1 MKKIISISMI
11 IVVAFV
17 FTACSSSEYVDTP
30 VTVTVTDKN
39 GETVTDKDGKAITE
53 TVTKENSS
61 QQSEKETSAQG
72 STSSGSSQTSGARN
86 TTAGDNNRTGVKT
99 TEKTT
104 SEKTKNKTTSQ
115 KQTTTEKTTTA
126 KAKKRDVTITVNLP
140 YYNDEETELTLYYK
154 VDGDK
159 KYTAFEPLKIVLDGT
174 KKSETFKIKKVK
186 GEVTAYIELKDI
198 SVAHYSNSVTI
209 PANENKGT
217 ITPVT
222 GIEIMDGGMM

>member
-1 MKKIISISMI
+1 MIIS
-11 IVVAFV
+11 VVFV

-30 VTVTVTDKN
+30 VTVTVTDEN
-39 GETVTDKDGKAITE
+39 GKTVTDKDGNAVTE
-53 TVTKENSS
+53 IVTEQNSG
-61 QQSEKETSAQG
+61 QQSENETSAQG
-72 STSSGSSQTSGARN
+72 NTSSGSSQAGGASS
-86 TTAGDNNRTGVKT
+86 TTAGNNDSSGSKT

-104 SEKTKNKTTSQ
+104 AQKTNNKTTSQ

-140 YYNDEETELTLYYK
+140 YYNEQETELTLYYK
-154 VDGDK
+154 VDDDK
-159 KYTAFEPLKIVLDGT
+159 KYTKFETREVVLNDA
-174 KKSETFKIKKVK
+174 KKSESFKIKKVK

-222 GIEIMDGGMM
+222 GIEIMDGGMV